1 MRVMKFFW
9 SAAVA
14 LSLWKLLVEPLL
26 TETVMVTCS
35 SAGPMDWPQ
44 PVPVAQVASFLG
56 DWAVWLQPVLLGLT
70 ACWAIRSRPQGGP
83 DAGRGGSLLPV
94 TLGLLV
100 ALLPAALDEAEDRLS
115 PDLPFAWQ
123 ECLHA
128 QITPPSFVAARLTL
142 AWLLSPAAMVL
153 LAGIAGAGIRPR
165 LTELRAAGLGVAAVV
180 LAVFLPA
187 ALIGLPVNADGTPRY
202 AVAGVGRPYV
212 LDLKT
217 GEPVSL
223 LPQATPTYA
232 QYDLVVRDTEPGH
245 YVAALTSLSGR
256 YSRLYR
262 LSMGDDGRITVG
274 ERLTPTLEGM
284 INGLAVSAEG
294 RIAYGRMTDKA
305 SFAGTLEREWPV
317 SGYGL
322 QWLDARIL
330 VLPDHSVP
338 AGAVATLD
346 VGTGTIGEVAAPA
359 EHENTRPL
367 LPLPGGRQLRAL
379 GWPTRTLV
387 LHEGTRLVRKV
398 LALDCGHIQ
407 SLALD
412 PTGRYVLVGVDR
424 QADEMDRSPLAG
436 LPPCGG
442 VRSQL
447 LRLDLETG
455 RTQVVPDEQDPSVQ
469 AW

>member
-44 PVPVAQVASFLG
+44 PVPAAQVASFLG
-56 DWAVWLQPVLLGLT
+56 DWAIWLQPVLLALT
-70 ACWAIRSRPQGGP
+70 ASWAIRSRH
-83 DAGRGGSLLPV
+83 RGGLNASRGSSLLPA
-94 TLGLLV
+94 TLGLAV
-100 ALLPAALDEAEDRLS
+100 ALLPAALDEAENRFS
-115 PDLPFAWQ
+115 PDLPFMWQ

-128 QITPPSFVAARLTL
+128 QLPPSSFVAARLML

-153 LAGIAGAGIRPR
+153 LAGMAGAGIRPR
-165 LTELRAAGLGVAAVV
+165 LTELRAAGVAVAAVV
-180 LAVFLPA
+180 LAAFLPA
-187 ALIGLPVNADGTPRY
+187 VLIGLPVNADGTPRY
-202 AVAGVGRPYV
+202 AVASVGQPYV
-212 LDLKT
+212 LDVESGK
-217 GEPVSL
+217 PVSL

-232 QYDLVVRDTEPGH
+232 QYDLIVRDTEPGH
-245 YVAALTSLSGR
+245 YVAALTSPSGR

-284 INGLAVSAEG
+284 VNGLAVSAEG

-317 SGYGL
+317 SGYRL

-330 VLPDHSVP
+330 VLPGHSVP
-338 AGAVATLD
+338 VGAVATID
-346 VGTGTIGEVAAPA
+346 VGTGAIGEVAAPA
-359 EHENTRPL
+359 EHEYTRPL

-379 GWPTRTLV
+379 GWPTRALV
-387 LHEGTRLVRKV
+387 LHEGTRLVKKI
-398 LALDCGHIQ
+398 LALDCGHIE

-424 QADEMDRSPLAG
+424 EAEAMDRSPLAG

-455 RTQVVPDEQDPSVQ
+455 HTQVVPDEQDPLVQ

>member
-14 LSLWKLLVEPLL
+14 LSLWELLVEPVF

-35 SAGPMDWPQ
+35 SAGPLDWPQ
-44 PVPVAQVASFLG
+44 PVPAAQVAGFLG
-56 DWAVWLQPVLLGLT
+56 DWLARVQPVLLALT
-70 ACWAIRSRPQGGP
+70 AIWAIRSRP
-83 DAGRGGSLLPV
+83 RGAPNASRGSSLLPAA
-94 TLGLLV
+94 LGLVL
-100 ALLPAALDEAEDRLS
+100 ALLPAALAEVEERLS
-115 PDLPFAWQ
+115 PDMPFMWQ

-128 QITPPSFVAARLTL
+128 QVAPQSFVAPRLIL
-142 AWLLSPAAMVL
+142 AWLLSPATMVL

-165 LTELRAAGLGVAAVV
+165 LTDLREAGLAVAGVV
-180 LAVFLPA
+180 LAAFLPA

-202 AVAGVGRPYV
+202 AVAGAGRPYV
-212 LDLKT
+212 LDLES

-223 LPQATPTYA
+223 LPQATRTYVH
-232 QYDLVVRDTEPGH
+232 YDLIVRDTEPGH

-256 YSRLYR
+256 YFRLYR
-262 LSMGDDGRITVG
+262 LSMSDDGRITVG
-274 ERLTPTLEGM
+274 ERLTPSLKGTA
-284 INGLAVSAEG
+284 NGLAVSTEG
-294 RIAYGRMTDKA
+294 RIAYGRMTDQA

-317 SGYGL
+317 SGYRL
-322 QWLDARIL
+322 QWLDARSL
-330 VLPDHSVP
+330 ALPEHSVP
-338 AGAVATLD
+338 AGTLATLD
-346 VGTGTIGEVAAPA
+346 VGTGTIGQVPAPA
-359 EHENTRPL
+359 EHEFTRPI

-398 LALDCGHIQ
+398 LALDCGHIE

-424 QADEMDRSPLAG
+424 EAAEMDRSPLAG

-442 VRSQL
+442 ARSQL

-455 RTQVVPDEQDPSVQ
+455 HTQVVPGEQDPLVQ